1 MRHGETKLYQV
12 LLKKCLGFC
21 QLAFSDAGVA
31 SRPLAE
37 VILEARDDVKVYRA
51 SYVQILVHV
60 RMCALFFCPDVFSSW
75 QTLQKGLVILV
86 I

>member
-1 MRHGETKLYQV
+1 MVEAGETKLYQV

-60 RMCALFFCPDVFSSW
+60 RMCFFSCQDVFSYW
-75 QTLQKGLVILV
+75 QKLPKGLEILV
-86 I
+86 N